1 MHVRVA
7 IVGAGFGGL
16 GAAIRLKQRGH
27 DDFVVFERAAELGG
41 TWRDNAYP
49 GCACDVPSHVYSF
62 SFALNPAWSST
73 YSPQPE
79 IWAYLRDC
87 ADRYALRPSI
97 RFDTDVRQASW
108 DATAGHWRIE
118 TSQRG
123 SQREWTADVLISAGG
138 PLNEPVIPKLPGLE
152 TFRGETFHSSRW
164 NHDHDLTGR
173 RVAVIGTGA
182 SAVQFVPAIQ
192 PSVERLALFQR
203 TAAWVMPRNERP
215 LRRWE
220 HTVYRRI
227 PGAQRLMRT
236 LVYWAIESTVIGF
249 LRPGVMRL
257 AQRIALRNL
266 RTAVTD
272 PALRERLTPGYAMG
286 CKRVLKSNTYYPA
299 LARDNVDV
307 VTEPIAEIRPQGI
320 VTRDGV
326 EHEVDTII
334 FGTGFRVTDLPIA
347 ERVRGRDGRSLA
359 EVWQGSPEAYRGTTV
374 AGFPNLFL
382 LLGPNTGLGHNS
394 VVLMIEAQ
402 IEYILGA
409 LRTLGR
415 GARSLEPR
423 AEAQRAFTAA
433 VDRRMAGT
441 VWATGGCSSWYID
454 ATGRNST
461 LWPGSTWRFRQRM
474 KRFDVTAYEVTA

>member
-1 MHVRVA
+1 MC
-7 IVGAGFGGL
+7 
-16 GAAIRLKQRGH
+16 IR
-27 DDFVVFERAAELGG
+27 D
-41 TWRDNAYP
+41 
-49 GCACDVPSHVYSF
+49 S
-62 SFALNPAWSST
+62 
-73 YSPQPE
+73 
-79 IWAYLRDC
+79 
-87 ADRYALRPSI
+87 RYKLRPSI
-97 RFDTDVRQASW
+97 RFDTDVRLACW
-108 DATAGHWRIE
+108 DAAAGHWRIE
-118 TSQRG
+118 TSQSG
-123 SQREWTADVLISAGG
+123 SQGEWTADVLISAGG

-164 NHDHDLTGR
+164 NHGHDLTGR

-182 SAVQFVPAIQ
+182 SAIQFVPAIQ
-192 PSVERLALFQR
+192 PEVGRLTLFQR

-220 HTVYRRI
+220 HVAYQRI

-236 LVYWAIESTVIGF
+236 LVYWGIESTVIGF
-249 LRPGVMRL
+249 LRPRVMRL

-266 RTAVTD
+266 RSAVAD
-272 PALRERLTPGYAMG
+272 PVLRSRLTPGYAMG

-299 LARDNVDV
+299 LTRDNVDV
-307 VTEPIAEIRPQGI
+307 VTE
-320 VTRDGV
+320 
-326 EHEVDTII
+326 
-334 FGTGFRVTDLPIA
+334 PIA

-359 EVWQGSPEAYRGTTV
+359 EVWQGSPQAYRGTTV

-402 IEYILGA
+402 LDYVLGA
-409 LRTLGR
+409 LDTLRRT

-423 AEAQRAFTAA
+423 ASAQRAFTAA

-454 ATGRNST
+454 STGRNST

-474 KRFDVTAYEVTA
+474 QRFDVKEYEVTA

>member
-1 MHVRVA
+1 MHVRIA

-16 GAAIRLKQRGH
+16 GTAIRLKQRGH
-27 DDFVVFERAAELGG
+27 DDFVVFERAGDLGG
-41 TWRDNAYP
+41 TWRDNSYP

-62 SFALNPAWSST
+62 SFALNPRWSST

-79 IWAYLRDC
+79 IWDYLRDC

-97 RFDTDVRQASW
+97 RFDTDVRRACW
-108 DATAGHWRIE
+108 DGAAGHWRIE
-118 TSQRG
+118 TSG
-123 SQREWTADVLISAGG
+123 GDWTADVLISAGG

-164 NHDHDLTGR
+164 NHGHDLTGR

-182 SAVQFVPAIQ
+182 SAIQFVPAIQ
-192 PSVERLALFQR
+192 PVVGRLTLFQR
-203 TAAWVMPRNERP
+203 TAAWVMPRHERP

-227 PGAQRLMRT
+227 PGAQRVMRT
-236 LVYWAIESTVIGF
+236 LVYWGIESTVIGF
-249 LRPGVMRL
+249 LRPRVMRL

-266 RTAVTD
+266 RSAVAD
-272 PALRERLTPGYAMG
+272 PVLRARLIPGYAMG
-286 CKRVLKSNTYYPA
+286 CKRVLKSDTYYPA
-299 LARDNVDV
+299 LIRDNVDV

-326 EHEVDTII
+326 EHEADTII
-334 FGTGFRVTDLPIA
+334 FGTGFRVTDLPIS
-347 ERVRGRDGRSLA
+347 ERIRGRDGRSLA
-359 EVWQGSPEAYRGTTV
+359 EVWQGSPQAYRGTTV

-402 IEYILGA
+402 ITYLLGA
-409 LRTLGR
+409 LELLRRG
-415 GARSLEPR
+415 GARTLEPR
-423 AEAQRAFTAA
+423 AAAQRAFTAA
-433 VDRRMAGT
+433 VDRRMART
-441 VWATGGCSSWYID
+441 VWATGCSSWYID

-474 KRFDVTAYEVTA
+474 RRFDRKAYEVTP

>member
-16 GAAIRLKQRGH
+16 GAAIRLKQQGH
-27 DDFVVFERAAELGG
+27 DDFVIFERAAEIGG

-87 ADRYALRPSI
+87 ADRHALRPNL
-97 RFDTDVRQASW
+97 RLDTEVRQACW
-108 DATAGHWRIE
+108 DAAAGHWRIE
-118 TSQRG
+118 TSQLG

-152 TFRGETFHSSRW
+152 TFRGETFHSARW

-192 PSVERLALFQR
+192 PSVGRLTLFQR

-236 LVYWAIESTVIGF
+236 LVYWAIEAGVIGF
-249 LRPGVMRL
+249 LRPRVMRL
-257 AQRIALRNL
+257 AQRVALRNL
-266 RTAVTD
+266 RTAVAD

-307 VTEPIAEIRPQGI
+307 VTEPIAAVRPQGI

-359 EVWQGSPEAYRGTTV
+359 EVWQGSPQAYRGTTV

-402 IEYILGA
+402 IEYVLGA
-409 LRTLGR
+409 LRVLER

>member
-1 MHVRVA
+1 MHVRIA

-27 DDFVVFERAAELGG
+27 DDFVVFERAADLGG
-41 TWRDNAYP
+41 TWRDNSYP

-62 SFALNPAWSST
+62 SFALNPTWSST

-79 IWAYLRDC
+79 IWQYLRSC
-87 ADRYALRPSI
+87 ADRFGLRPSI
-97 RFDTDVRQASW
+97 RFDTDVRLACW
-108 DATAGHWRIE
+108 DAAAGHWRIE
-118 TSQRG
+118 TSRG
-123 SQREWTADVLISAGG
+123 EWTADVLISAGG
-138 PLNEPVIPKLPGLE
+138 PLNEPVVPKLAGLE

-164 NHDHDLTGR
+164 NHDLDLTGR

-182 SAVQFVPAIQ
+182 SAIQFVPAIQ
-192 PSVERLALFQR
+192 PAVARLTLFQR

-220 HTVYRRI
+220 HTLYKRI
-227 PGAQRLMRT
+227 PGSQRLMRMI
-236 LVYWAIESTVIGF
+236 VYWAIESTVIGF
-249 LRPGVMRL
+249 LRPPVMRL

-266 RTAVTD
+266 RSAVTD
-272 PALRERLTPGYAMG
+272 PALRAKLTPDYAMG
-286 CKRVLKSNTYYPA
+286 CKRVLKSNAYYPS
-299 LARDNVDV
+299 LTRDNVDV
-307 VTEPIAEIRPQGI
+307 VTEPIAEVRPQGI

-334 FGTGFRVTDLPIA
+334 FGTGFHVTDLPIA

-359 EVWQGSPEAYRGTTV
+359 EVWQGSPQAYRGTTV

-402 IEYILGA
+402 IEYVLGA
-409 LRTLGR
+409 LKTLDR
-415 GARSLEPR
+415 ARSIEPR
-423 AEAQRAFTAA
+423 AEAQGAFTAA
-433 VDRRMAGT
+433 VDRRMAKT

-454 ATGRNST
+454 TTGRNST

>member
-1 MHVRVA
+1 VHVRIA

-27 DDFVVFERAAELGG
+27 DDFVVFERAGDLGG
-41 TWRDNAYP
+41 TWRDNSYP

-62 SFALNPAWSST
+62 SFALNPTWSST

-79 IWAYLRDC
+79 IWQYLRGC
-87 ADRYALRPSI
+87 ADRFALRPNI
-97 RFDTDVRQASW
+97 RFDTDVRLAYW
-108 DATAGHWRIE
+108 DAAAGHWRIE
-118 TSQRG
+118 TSRG
-123 SQREWTADVLISAGG
+123 EWTADVLISAGG
-138 PLNEPVIPKLPGLE
+138 PLNEPVIPKLAGLE

-164 NHDHDLTGR
+164 NHGHDLTGR

-182 SAVQFVPAIQ
+182 SAIQFVPAIQ
-192 PSVERLALFQR
+192 PSVAHLTLFQR

-220 HTVYRRI
+220 HALYRRI

-236 LVYWAIESTVIGF
+236 IVYWAIESTVIGF
-249 LRPGVMRL
+249 LRPPVMRL

-266 RTAVTD
+266 RSAVAD
-272 PALRERLTPGYAMG
+272 PALRARLTPDYAMG

-299 LARDNVDV
+299 LTRANVDV
-307 VTEPIAEIRPQGI
+307 VTDPIAEVRPGGI

-334 FGTGFRVTDLPIA
+334 FGTGFHVTDLPIS

-359 EVWQGSPEAYRGTTV
+359 EVWQGSPQAYRGTTV

-394 VVLMIEAQ
+394 VVLMIESQ

-409 LRTLGR
+409 LKTLQH
-415 GARSLEPR
+415 ARSIEPR
-423 AEAQRAFTAA
+423 AQAQRAFTAA
-433 VDRRMAGT
+433 VDRRMAKT

-454 ATGRNST
+454 KTGRNST

-474 KRFDVTAYEVTA
+474 KRFDPHAYEVTA

>member
-1 MHVRVA
+1 MHARIA
-7 IVGAGFGGL
+7 IIGAGFGGL
-16 GAAIRLKQRGH
+16 GAAIRLRQRGH
-27 DDFVVFERAAELGG
+27 DDVVVFERAEDLGG

-62 SFALNPAWSST
+62 SFALNPTWSST

-79 IWAYLRDC
+79 IWDYLRRC
-87 ADRYALRPSI
+87 ADRFGVRPAI
-97 RFDTDVRQASW
+97 RFGTDVRQASW
-108 DATAGHWRIE
+108 DGAAGHWRIE
-118 TSQRG
+118 TSRG
-123 SQREWTADVLISAGG
+123 DWTADVLISAGG

-164 NHDHDLTGR
+164 NHDLDLTGR

-182 SAVQFVPAIQ
+182 SAIQFVPAIQ
-192 PSVERLALFQR
+192 PVVGRLTLFQR
-203 TAAWVMPRNERP
+203 TAAWVMPRRERP

-220 HTVYRRI
+220 HAVYRRV

-236 LVYWAIESTVIGF
+236 LVYWGIESTVIGF
-249 LRPGVMRL
+249 LRPRVMRL
-257 AQRIALRNL
+257 AQRVALRHL

-272 PALRERLTPGYAMG
+272 PALRARLTPSYAMG
-286 CKRVLKSNTYYPA
+286 CKRVLKSDTYYPA
-299 LARDNVDV
+299 LTRDNVDV
-307 VTEPIAEIRPQGI
+307 VTEAIAEVRPHGI

-326 EHEVDTII
+326 EHEADTIV

-347 ERVRGRDGRSLA
+347 ERIRGRDGRSLA
-359 EVWQGSPEAYRGTTV
+359 EVWQGSPRAYRGTTV

-402 IEYILGA
+402 LDYVLGA
-409 LRTLGR
+409 LEHLRRT
-415 GARSLEPR
+415 GARSVAPR
-423 AEAQRAFTAA
+423 EAAQRAFVAA
-433 VDRRMAGT
+433 VDRRMAAT

-474 KRFDVTAYEVTA
+474 QRFDVDAYEVTA

>member
-1 MHVRVA
+1 MHVRIA
-7 IVGAGFGGL
+7 IIGAGFGGL

-27 DDFVVFERAAELGG
+27 DDFVVLERAGDLGG

-62 SFALNPAWSST
+62 SFALNPDWSTT

-79 IWAYLRDC
+79 IWDYLRRC
-87 ADRYALRPSI
+87 ADRFGLRPSI
-97 RFDTDVRQASW
+97 RFGTEVRQASW
-108 DATAGHWRIE
+108 DGAAGHWRIE
-118 TSQRG
+118 TSRG
-123 SQREWTADVLISAGG
+123 DWTADVLISAGG

-164 NHDHDLTGR
+164 DHDLDLTGR

-182 SAVQFVPAIQ
+182 SAIQFVPAIQ
-192 PSVERLALFQR
+192 PVVGRLTLFQR

-236 LVYWAIESTVIGF
+236 LVYWGIESTVIGF
-249 LRPGVMRL
+249 LRPRVMRL

-266 RTAVTD
+266 RTAVAD
-272 PALRERLTPGYAMG
+272 PVLRARLTPGYAMG
-286 CKRVLKSNTYYPA
+286 CKRVLRSNTYYPA
-299 LARDNVDV
+299 LTRDNVDV
-307 VTEPIAEIRPQGI
+307 VTEAIAEVRPHGI

-326 EHEVDTII
+326 EHEADTII

-359 EVWQGSPEAYRGTTV
+359 EVWQGSPQAYRGTTV

-402 IEYILGA
+402 LNYVLGA
-409 LRTLGR
+409 LEHLRRT
-415 GARSLEPR
+415 GARGLEPR
-423 AEAQRAFTAA
+423 ETAQRAFVRA
-433 VDRRMAGT
+433 VDRRMAAT

-474 KRFDVTAYEVTA
+474 KRFDVDAYEVTA